1 VAIGP
6 LFNLPFTEIE
16 AVFIYSSSF
25 SERQR
30 KWKEELAEELEQT
43 RGKFFIFLT
52 IKKMQFPVFSYE
64 VWGLPYFPFSLLGF
78 MNGSSPCL

>member
-1 VAIGP
+1 VASGP

-16 AVFIYSSSF
+16 AVFICSSSF

-30 KWKEELAEELEQT
+30 KWKEELAEELERM

-52 IKKMQFPVFSYE
+52 IEKWTKK
-64 VWGLPYFPFSLLGF
+64 
-78 MNGSSPCL
+78 